1 MSMNAYAV
9 FLRGINVNGVKIL
22 MADLLRVLSE
32 AGFGSVKTLLA
43 SGNVVLTADTPDADR
58 VKAECEAALRE
69 AFGYEAWVI
78 VRRREELEAA
88 LAAYP
93 FTAPDD
99 GTPRHDYLTLATGT
113 AEAAAL
119 LAEAPEPSAKE
130 RAELWRDVVFWEVPR
145 GASTT
150 TTLARHFSKA
160 RFKATTTTRNKNTIE
175 KVVAALTALN

>member
-1 MSMNAYAV
+1 MNAYAV

-22 MADLLRVLSE
+22 MSDLVRVMTE

-43 SGNVVLTADTPDADR
+43 SGNMVLTADTVDADQ
-58 VKAECEAALRE
+58 VKARCEAALRE

-78 VRRREELEAA
+78 VRRRQQLLDA

-99 GTPRHDYLTLATGT
+99 GTPRHAYITLATGA

-119 LAEAPEPSAKE
+119 LNDAPEPSEQE
-130 RAELWRDVVFWEVPR
+130 RAALFEDVVFWEAPK

-150 TTLARHFSKA
+150 TSLARHFAQTK
-160 RFKATTTTRNKNTIE
+160 FKATTTTRNRNTIE
-175 KVVAALTALN
+175 KVVAALTPEA